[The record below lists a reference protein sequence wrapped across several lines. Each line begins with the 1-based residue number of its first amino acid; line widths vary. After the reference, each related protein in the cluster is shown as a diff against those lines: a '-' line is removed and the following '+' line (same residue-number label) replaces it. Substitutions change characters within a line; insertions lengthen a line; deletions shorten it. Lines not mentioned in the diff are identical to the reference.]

1 MLEAFQRWIKR
12 FGSRP
17 WDDELQ
23 KAFEAG
29 YRAGMRHDQAMKY
42 APRTRNRKPHA
53 PKPVEIKRDLYLE
66 TLLQRAKE
74 TDK

>member
-17 WDDELQ
+17 WEDELQ

-29 YRAGMRHDQAMKY
+29 YRAAMKDI
-42 APRTRNRKPHA
+42 
-53 PKPVEIKRDLYLE
+53 EKRFS
-66 TLLQRAKE
+66 R
-74 TDK
+74 